1 MVITGFFFIFILL
14 IYLSC
19 MVAFAQWKGDT
30 SIANFTWG
38 GGVMLVALISF
49 FFMSSFF
56 FRQILATLL
65 IVLWAT
71 RLILYIYI
79 RYTGKDPR
87 FVQWKRQGIKA
98 LLINTCW
105 IFGQSIM
112 IIIMSQPI
120 LLINTTPI
128 EYQLN
133 FNYLDLIGIII
144 WAIGFCYE
152 SVSDYQLFVFMRN
165 ASNKGKIMRSGL
177 WHYSRHPNYF
187 GEILM
192 WWGIFI
198 IALSVEKG
206 FITIITPIT
215 ITFLLLFVT
224 GIPWIEKAMAQNPE
238 YHAYKRITSAFIPWF
253 VKSH

>member
-1 MVITGFFFIFILL
+1 MVISGFLFLFILFV
-14 IYLSC
+14 YLTS

-38 GGVMLVALISF
+38 GGVMLVELITF
-49 FFMSSFF
+49 FFMSSFIP
-56 FRQILATLL
+56 RQIIATTL

-87 FVQWKRQGIKA
+87 FVQWKWRGIKA
-98 LLINTCW
+98 FFINIGW
-105 IFGQSIM
+105 VFGQSIM
-112 IIIMSQPI
+112 IVIMSQPI
-120 LLINTTPI
+120 LLINITSV

-133 FNYLDLIGIII
+133 FNYFDLFGIIM

-152 SVSDYQLFVFMRN
+152 SLSDYQLFVFMRN
-165 ASNKGKIMRSGL
+165 VTNKGKIMRTGL

-192 WWGIFI
+192 WWGMFI

-206 FITIITPIT
+206 LITIIAPVT
-215 ITFLLLFVT
+215 ITF
-224 GIPWIEKAMAQNPE
+224 
-238 YHAYKRITSAFIPWF
+238 SA
-253 VKSH
+253 